1 MDGLLAWRTGAGF
14 PVGAR
19 PVLVASAASFWKTS
33 LVEENG
39 RLRQK
44 GGPAG
49 KPTLRMAQLAF
60 GVYKVTP

>member
-19 PVLVASAASFWKTS
+19 PVLVALAAVSKTS

-39 RLRQK
+39 RLRLK
-44 GGPAG
+44 EGPAG